1 MQLDYDALLV
11 LEIGDGTPSMIVT
24 PAVTAE

>member
-11 LEIGDGTPSMIVT
+11 LEIGDGAASMIVT